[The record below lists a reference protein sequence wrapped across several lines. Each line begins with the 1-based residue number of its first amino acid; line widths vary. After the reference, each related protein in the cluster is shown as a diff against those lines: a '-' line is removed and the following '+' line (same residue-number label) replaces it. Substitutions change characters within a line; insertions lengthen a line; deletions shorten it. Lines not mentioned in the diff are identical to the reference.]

1 MVNSLPGVASALTSL
16 LHLSCRCV
24 GRRCLLARLGP
35 GFPVRHVVPMA
46 TTAKEEMARFWEK
59 NTKSSRPLSPHVTIY
74 KWSLPMAMSITHRG
88 TGVALSLG
96 ALRLRPARGARGRL
110 PPGGSET
117 CLRVSPPRLR
127 LRRWLPAAGFS
138 PRLSVPTSPRA
149 ALAPALQRNRCS
161 LGFKSPSE
169 PSRRCGLGAPVPNP
183 PSRPPPARKSC
194 SRSQPLSSA
203 PVFFFFFPPL
213 HPREGLAAWQ
223 SFGDFP
229 WHCRSLAA
237 CREWPLPSRGSCW
250 RRRRRCHP
258 SC

>member
-96 ALRLRPARGARGRL
+96 VSLFSLAALLLPEQFPHYLATVKSLSLGPALIYSAKFALAFPLSYHTWNGIRHLVSGLPVRPGERGGGKLLLLR
-110 PPGGSET
+110 E
-117 CLRVSPPRLR
+117 LRV
-127 LRRWLPAAGFS
+127 
-138 PRLSVPTSPRA
+138 
-149 ALAPALQRNRCS
+149 
-161 LGFKSPSE
+161 
-169 PSRRCGLGAPVPNP
+169 CGLGRCPWKRELITSELFWGTFKSQRAAP
-183 PSRPPPARKSC
+183 R
-194 SRSQPLSSA
+194 
-203 PVFFFFFPPL
+203 
-213 HPREGLAAWQ
+213 
-223 SFGDFP
+223 
-229 WHCRSLAA
+229 
-237 CREWPLPSRGSCW
+237 
-250 RRRRRCHP
+250 
-258 SC
+258 